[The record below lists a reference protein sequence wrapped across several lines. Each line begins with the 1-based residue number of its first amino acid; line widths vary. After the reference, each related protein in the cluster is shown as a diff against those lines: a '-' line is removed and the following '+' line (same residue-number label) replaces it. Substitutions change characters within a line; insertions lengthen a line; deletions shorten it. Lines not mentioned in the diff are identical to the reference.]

1 MRKTVPFL
9 RLIQLVQFIRESN
22 KVNKFVGNKEISS
35 YLAKITGDEAFI
47 YAPATFSRDKTK
59 IKNELGI
66 DLKYANSKGYY
77 INYSDQKFL
86 IETSLDYYEMFA
98 IMNQANALPDMFLIS
113 ERKPLGLNQISS
125 VVTHIKEHNVI
136 QFNYSKYDIN
146 EREIRKIEPLA
157 IKESR
162 ERWYVI
168 GNDFP
173 INRGLRAFGF
183 DRISDITLE
192 GNKFDPKYSISDI
205 KAKYEPLF
213 AMFDAEDREVEEV
226 VLEFDSRD
234 GNYIKSFPIHHSQ
247 KIEEIENGVRIH
259 LELKTTPDFIMEIMS
274 RAWSLKVV
282 QPVSLRQKINKILK
296 DALLRNQ

>member
-9 RLIQLVQFIRESN
+9 RLIQLVQFIKESN
-22 KVNKFVGNKEISS
+22 KAKKFVGNKEISS

-66 DLKYANSKGYY
+66 DLNYSKTKGYL
-77 INYSDQKFL
+77 IDSSEQENL
-86 IETSLDYYEMFA
+86 IETSLDYYEMFS
-98 IMNQANALPDMFLIS
+98 ILTQANALPAMFLIS

-125 VVTHIKEHNVI
+125 VVSHIKEKTVI
-136 QFNYSKYDIN
+136 QFNYSKYDTN
-146 EREIRKIEPLA
+146 EKDVRKIEPLA

-162 ERWYVI
+162 ERWYII

-173 INRGLRAFGF
+173 HDKGLRAFGF

-192 GNKFDPKYSISDI
+192 GNKFEPKYTIVDI

-213 AMFDAEDREVEEV
+213 AMFDTEDREEEII
-226 VLEFDSRD
+226 LEFDSRD
-234 GNYIKSFPIHHSQ
+234 GGYIKSFPIHHSQ
-247 KIEEIENGVRIH
+247 KAEVIENGIRIY
-259 LELKTTPDFIMEIMS
+259 LKLKTTPDFIMEIMS

-282 QPVSLRQKINKILK
+282 QPVSLRQKITEILK